1 MPLEDAISQLQSW
14 NLHVFMRRTAGK
26 DSHERS
32 SEILPSDVIF
42 LEPPLAVI
50 CFNGSKIKEARV
62 AAAHEGIAEMVVTIE
77 YDNGGKLA
85 SPLDHCRRCAIDQRH
100 AKTLAD

>member
-1 MPLEDAISQLQSW
+1 MTALSTVRRSLFPEHEDTWESIASRELADMPLEDAISQLQSW

-42 LEPPLAVI
+42 LEPPLA
-50 CFNGSKIKEARV
+50 
-62 AAAHEGIAEMVVTIE
+62 
-77 YDNGGKLA
+77 
-85 SPLDHCRRCAIDQRH
+85 
-100 AKTLAD
+100 